1 MKKIANLLF
10 VILLTVAIHVQSQDR
25 EPFITKS
32 FSSESVRE
40 VYARTS
46 GGSIDVEGGSNQA
59 RVEVF
64 IQGNNGRSLSKD
76 EIKERLDE
84 DYKLEIAVVG
94 GELKV
99 VAEPKDKF
107 FNWKN
112 ALNISFKISV
122 PQQVSTDISTSGGS
136 ISMKNLSGSQNFSTS
151 GGSLTI
157 DRLSGKVK
165 GRTSGGSIEVSNTKD
180 NIDLAT
186 SGGSIDADNCNGT
199 LTLSTSGGSIKLNS
213 LSGQVKVNT
222 SGGPI
227 RGNSIKGELIAHTSG
242 GGVDLEDLEGSVD
255 ASTSGGNM
263 EIEMNKVDKYVTV
276 HNSGGNIHVTLPANV
291 GLDLKLRAE
300 RIHLENMQNFNGNK
314 EEHKVDGKING
325 GGVPVSIQT
334 SGSVTVAL
342 N

>member
-1 MKKIANLLF
+1 MKKIANILF

-25 EPFITKS
+25 EPYITKS
-32 FSSESVRE
+32 FSSEAVKE

-46 GGSIDVEGGSNQA
+46 GGSVDVAGGSNQA

-64 IQGNNGRSLSKD
+64 IQGNNGRSLSKED
-76 EIKERLDE
+76 IKERLEE

-94 GELKV
+94 GELRV

-136 ISMKNLSGSQNFSTS
+136 ISMKNLAGSQNFSTS

-157 DRLSGKVK
+157 DKLSGKIK

-180 NIDLAT
+180 NIDLGT
-186 SGGSIDADNCNGT
+186 SGGSIDADNCSGT

-213 LSGQVKVNT
+213 LSGQIKANT

-227 RGNSIKGELIAHTSG
+227 RGNNINGELTAHTSG

-263 EIEMNKVDKYVTV
+263 DIEINKVDKYVTV
-276 HNSGGNIHVTLPANV
+276 HNSGGNIHLTLPANV

-314 EEHKVDGKING
+314 EEHKVDGKIHG
-325 GGVPVSIQT
+325 GGVPVNIQT